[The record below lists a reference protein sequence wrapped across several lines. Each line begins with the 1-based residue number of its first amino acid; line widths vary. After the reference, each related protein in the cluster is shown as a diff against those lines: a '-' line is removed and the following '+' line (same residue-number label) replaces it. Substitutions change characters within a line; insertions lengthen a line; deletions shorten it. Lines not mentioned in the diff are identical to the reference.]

1 MPSDPRSGPPA
12 RPGRRSRVRV
22 RRLLTTLVLLGL
34 AGGGGVAAA
43 AWLTGWLDEPEC
55 SVTAAGR
62 SYTFTPE
69 QTANAA
75 TIALVSVERGMPP
88 RAASVA
94 LATALQESKLRNIT
108 YGDADSLGLF
118 QQRPSQGWGT
128 EEQVLDP
135 VHASHA
141 FYDALEQVSGWEDGV
156 ITDVAQQVQRSAYPT
171 AYAQHEWEGRVLAS
185 VLTGE
190 TPAGLGC
197 DLPEVDPEAA
207 RTATDLLGK
216 ADAQFGGAADG
227 TVADQQRLVLTTG
240 SRTAA
245 WAVASWAVAHAEA
258 GDVSTVTVDGRR
270 WERHGDPRT
279 WPAGGDDLAEG
290 VVVIE
295 VGVPAS

>member
-1 MPSDPRSGPPA
+1 M
-12 RPGRRSRVRV
+12 RV
-22 RRLLTTLVLLGL
+22 RRLVTTLVLLGV
-34 AGGGGVAAA
+34 AGAGGVAAA

-75 TIALVSVERGMPP
+75 TVALVSVERGMSP
-88 RAASVA
+88 RAASIA

-128 EEQVLDP
+128 REQVLDP

-141 FYDALEQVSGWEDGV
+141 FYDALEQVPGWEDGV
-156 ITDVAQQVQRSAYPT
+156 ITEVAQAVQRSAFPT

-197 DLPEVDPEAA
+197 ALPEVDPGAA
-207 RTATDLLGK
+207 RTAADLLAK
-216 ADAQFGGAADG
+216 VDAQFAGVASGAVDG
-227 TVADQQRLVLTTG
+227 RQRLVLTTG
-240 SRTAA
+240 SSTTA
-245 WAVASWAVAHAEA
+245 WAAASWAVAHAEA
-258 GDVSTVTVDGRR
+258 GDVTAVTVGGRR
-270 WERHGDPRT
+270 WERDADPTT
-279 WPAGGDDLAEG
+279 WLPAGDGSGPGEG
-290 VVVIE
+290 TVVVE
-295 VGVPAS
+295 VGAPAP